1 MSKKKPAYVDG
12 KFVGDTLSI
21 SVKPHYQKEY
31 EFLKSHHNR
40 SGLICELIRQY
51 LEGSE
56 LSIGFQKPIQ
66 NTQLTQ
72 QPKNGIEEVNGG
84 SEGSKE
90 NKVKESESKNSQQK
104 EESKKE
110 ESSSSQNN
118 DTTSST
124 KTESTTSKP

>member
-40 SGLICELIRQY
+40 SGLICELNRQY

-56 LSIGFQKPIQ
+56 LSIGFQKPGQ

-84 SEGSKE
+84 SEEVKSTSEGSKE
-90 NKVKESESKNSQQK
+90 NKAKESES
-104 EESKKE
+104 
-110 ESSSSQNN
+110 
-118 DTTSST
+118 
-124 KTESTTSKP
+124 

>member
-51 LEGSE
+51 LEGTE
-56 LSIGFQKPIQ
+56 LSIGFQKP
-66 NTQLTQ
+66 TQEVTQ
-72 QPKNGIEEVNGG
+72 RPENRVEETKGG
-84 SEGSKE
+84 SEE
-90 NKVKESESKNSQQK
+90 VKSTSESKNSQQK
-104 EESKKE
+104 EESKIPVMAMP
-110 ESSSSQNN
+110 SFLNN
-118 DTTSST
+118 
-124 KTESTTSKP
+124 

>member
-1 MSKKKPAYVDG
+1 MSKKKPAYIDG

-56 LSIGFQKPIQ
+56 LSIGFQKPVQ
-66 NTQLTQ
+66 NTQHIH
-72 QPKNGIEEVNGG
+72 QPENGTGETNGGSEEVKSA

-90 NKVKESESKNSQQK
+90 NKTKENESKKSQQK
-104 EESKKE
+104 EENQIPVMAMPSFL
-110 ESSSSQNN
+110 NN
-118 DTTSST
+118 
-124 KTESTTSKP
+124 